1 MIDAARKTYFI
12 SFCEH
17 ELGIQKTTIT
27 DWNNFLRE
35 VCTVELLAY
44 PFVIGGPSRVVKV
57 DELLFSRRKNYQ
69 GRVLPQDLVFGG
81 IDRQSRE

>member
-1 MIDAARKTYFI
+1 M
-12 SFCEH
+12 
-17 ELGIQKTTIT
+17 
-27 DWNNFLRE
+27 
-35 VCTVELLAY
+35 ELLAY
-44 PFVIGGPSRVVKV
+44 PFVIGGPSRVVKM